1 MIQRSPAN
9 QQSPSEPATRPA
21 WMTFC
26 LDLLPLAITQHD
38 LAAQQT
44 ASPKKIDAPAGEVMT
59 HATIQQRARCAHKLW
74 ARSDGFTLSGSRRV

>member
-1 MIQRSPAN
+1 MIQRAPSI

-26 LDLLPLAITQHD
+26 LDLLPLAITRHD

-59 HATIQQRARCAHKLW
+59 NATIRQRARCAHKRW
-74 ARSDGFTLSGSRRV
+74 TPSDGFTLSGTRRV